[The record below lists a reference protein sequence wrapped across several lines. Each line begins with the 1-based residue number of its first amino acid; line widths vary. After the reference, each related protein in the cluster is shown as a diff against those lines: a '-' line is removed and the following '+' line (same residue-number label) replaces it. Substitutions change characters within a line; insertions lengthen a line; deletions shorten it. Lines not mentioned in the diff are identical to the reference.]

1 MTHPHWDKPR
11 VGHTAC
17 LGRDHDVLVFGGS
30 SNMCASTTVLRSPS
44 QHHSGDMFCF
54 QTQPYS
60 LHRTLFRQVEQGDSA
75 WMDSAERTAPA
86 SRLERSGHSAFIDDN
101 TLFVFGGYQGAT
113 DHRGR
118 ETPGS
123 MRLLRRQRSRHV
135 LRLRRLQRKRIHQQ
149 DVQRGPDAAQLLLE
163 ENPGRQGNRAVA
175 AEQPLLLG
183 AQGQVGGPGGLVSSP
198 WIQTFVILSFPPLF
212 PHRLIYFGGYG
223 CKTVGEMQNTPAAN
237 FVIEELSWV
246 SGGTLEEPLSPAG
259 VNVAL
264 VSQAVIEN
272 TLFRCWGWN
281 NEVNVFDTHAA
292 AWSSPAVRVGTSQA
306 GAASVAAHA
315 QPVLCSPGIPAHAQ
329 RLPRQRPAGEQGLHH
344 RRRGESTRPGEE
356 FALRSNIAGE

>member
-1 MTHPHWDKPR
+1 MAVRSGQRDVVNGLLCHPDMWFPEVGRSVRVPSSPSPLDRERRTIAGDKPPEVCGFCGANVR
-11 VGHTAC
+11 GTFYVFAGCNENGYTNKVLELLSEFQEC
-17 LGRDHDVLVFGGS
+17 GR
-30 SNMCASTTVLRSPS
+30 PS
-44 QHHSGDMFCF
+44 
-54 QTQPYS
+54 
-60 LHRTLFRQVEQGDSA
+60 
-75 WMDSAERTAPA
+75 
-86 SRLERSGHSAFIDDN
+86 
-101 TLFVFGGYQGAT
+101 
-113 DHRGR
+113 
-118 ETPGS
+118 
-123 MRLLRRQRSRHV
+123 
-135 LRLRRLQRKRIHQQ
+135 RRLYCWEECIWEGCSSGGQALTASPPLRA